1 MESTSEPP
9 QKRGYS
15 GRTVLIVVLVTL
27 VAAISATFW
36 VVRTYIYPA
45 DFSPVQLTSD
55 ERQVLDDKLNR
66 LGGLGRSDVAATGNK
81 ETDEQW
87 LREAPYSEDDAARR
101 ITLSE
106 RELNGLIGRDPELGR
121 RMALDLSDD
130 LASARM
136 LVTVPPDFP
145 VMAGRTIRVNAGLEL
160 SYADA
165 RPIVRL
171 RGVSIM
177 GVPVPNAWLG
187 NLKNVDL
194 VREFGGQKG
203 FWKSFAA
210 GIDRIRV
217 EEGKLA
223 IQLRE

>member
-1 MESTSEPP
+1 MEPTSEPQ

-15 GRTVLIVVLVTL
+15 GRTVLVVML
-27 VAAISATFW
+27 VAVAAAIAVTFW

-45 DFSPVQLTSD
+45 DFAPVQLTVD
-55 ERQVLDDKLNR
+55 ERQALDGKLDR
-66 LGGLGRSDVAATGNK
+66 LGGFKRSDEA
-81 ETDEQW
+81 ETDGSETDRQW
-87 LREAPYSEDDAARR
+87 LREAPYSEADADRR
-101 ITLSE
+101 VTLSE

-121 RMALDLSDD
+121 RVALDLSDN

-136 LVTVPPDFP
+136 LVAVPPDFP

-160 SYADA
+160 SYADG

-194 VREFGGQKG
+194 VREFGGRDG

-210 GIDRIRV
+210 GVDWIRV
-217 EEGKLA
+217 EEGRLA